1 MSVRSTIL
9 AVAAVAASFAV
20 TSIAVAPA
28 IAAESVVVSYAD
40 LNLANAAGRQALDA
54 RLASAVD
61 QVCAD
66 AALDARSLAASRA
79 CRADA
84 GADAASQRD
93 AVISGERRGTV
104 RVSRSAN

>member
-9 AVAAVAASFAV
+9 ALAAVAASLAATGVAV
-20 TSIAVAPA
+20 SPA
-28 IAAESVVVSYAD
+28 FAAESVVVSYAD
-40 LNLANAAGRQALDA
+40 LNLANTAGRQALDA
-54 RLASAVD
+54 RLAFAVE

-66 AALDARSLAASRA
+66 GALDARSLASTRA

-84 GADAASQRD
+84 GAEAASQRD
-93 AVISGERRGTV
+93 AAVAGGRRGIV